1 MTTDDAYFDLHYDR
15 VCTAVWETWTKNGLG
30 LDDDDCYQTMQSVR
44 DAVTNAYVAG
54 GNDT

>member
-30 LDDDDCYQTMQSVR
+30 LDEDDCYQTMQSVR